1 VTVQPE
7 QPSPSYS
14 LTWSIADQANL
25 RNAVRSMLLQL
36 NSAVHSGRWH
46 NLLEMTH
53 VFAHVFDTP
62 TGTSSSTGDDRD

>member
-1 VTVQPE
+1 VTVQPG

-25 RNAVRSMLLQL
+25 RNAVRSTLLQL

-53 VFAHVFDTP
+53 VFDTS

>member
-1 VTVQPE
+1 M
-7 QPSPSYS
+7 
-14 LTWSIADQANL
+14 
-25 RNAVRSMLLQL
+25 RNAMRSMLLQL

-53 VFAHVFDTP
+53 VFDTP